1 MDRLDYFNIFFDF
14 IHKVNPMT
22 EYDKQ
27 LCYDYFEVKKFAK
40 NTTIEKA
47 GKVHLYENFVVS
59 GILRKY
65 RLEETGI
72 EITTAINTKP
82 GFFSCFSSYTDR
94 EISNENLESI
104 TNCVL
109 IRAKRED
116 IDLLLKQ
123 GKTLQQFTLL
133 VFQKIIEEQK
143 QNALDLVKLTAKE
156 RYLKF
161 VYQYP
166 QLIQNVPL
174 QYIAS
179 LLGITP
185 QSLSRIRKEIIE

>member
-1 MDRLDYFNIFFDF
+1 MNRLDYFNIFFDF

-27 LCYDYFEVKKFAK
+27 LCYDYFEVKKFDK
-40 NTTIEKA
+40 NTIIEKA
-47 GKVHLYENFVVS
+47 GKVHLYENFIVS

-72 EITTAINTKP
+72 EITTAISADSC
-82 GFFSCFSSYTDR
+82 FFSCFSSYTER
-94 EISNENLESI
+94 EIANENLESI

-116 IDLLLKQ
+116 IDVLLKQ
-123 GKTLQQFTLL
+123 GKTLQQYTLL

-143 QNALDLVKLTAKE
+143 QKAFDSVNLSAKE

-161 VYQYP
+161 TNQYP
-166 QLIQNVPL
+166 HLIQNVPL
-174 QYIAS
+174 QHIAS

-185 QSLSRIRKEIIE
+185 QSLSRIRKEITE

>member
-1 MDRLDYFNIFFDF
+1 MDRLDYFNIFFDS
-14 IHKVNPMT
+14 INKVNPMT

-27 LCYDYFEVKKFAK
+27 LCYQYFEVKKFAK
-40 NTTIEKA
+40 NTIIEKA
-47 GKVHLYENFVVS
+47 GKVHLYENFIIS

-72 EITTAINTKP
+72 ETTTAISSKSC
-82 GFFSCFSSYTDR
+82 FFSCFSSYTDR

-123 GKTLQQFTLL
+123 GKTLQQYTLL
-133 VFQKIIEEQK
+133 IFQNIIEEHKQK
-143 QNALDLVKLTAKE
+143 ALDLVNLNAKE

-161 VYQYP
+161 TDQHP
-166 QLIQNVPL
+166 HLMQNVPL
-174 QYIAS
+174 QHIAS